1 MIRAFLVDDEELATK
16 RLARML
22 RESGKVEVVGVSN
35 DPGEALSI
43 MPGVEFD
50 VLFLDI
56 QMPEISGFDLLARL
70 DGEPLV
76 VFVTAFNQFALR
88 AFEVNSVDYL
98 VKPVEREM
106 LDRAIRKLERLR
118 GEERPP
124 LADLV
129 RQVTAALAGN
139 FSGDF
144 ARQSTPTYPERLS
157 SRVGDK
163 VEVIELSRVTHLYAE
178 DKLTFA
184 ATPGKNYV
192 LDLTIAELEAKLDPR
207 RFVRIHRAT
216 LVNVAFVQELYTYF
230 GGKMLMRLKD
240 DKKTEL
246 AVSRERVK
254 ELKERLGI

>member
-1 MIRAFLVDDEELATK
+1 
-16 RLARML
+16 ML
-22 RESGKVEVVGVSN
+22 QESGKVEVVGVSN
-35 DPGEALSI
+35 DPAEALTI
-43 MPGVEFD
+43 MPRVAFD

-56 QMPEISGFDLLARL
+56 QMPEISGFDLAARL
-70 DGEPLV
+70 EGEPLV

-106 LDRAIRKLERLR
+106 LERAIRKLERRKLELR
-118 GEERPP
+118 GEPRPP
-124 LADLV
+124 LAELV
-129 RQVTAALAGN
+129 RQVTAALAGQN
-139 FSGDF
+139 
-144 ARQSTPTYPERLS
+144 TPAYPERLS

-184 ATPGKNYV
+184 AMPGRNYV
-192 LDLTIAELEAKLDPR
+192 LDLTISELEAKLDPR

>member
-22 RESGKVEVVGVSN
+22 QESGKVEVVGVSN
-35 DPGEALSI
+35 DPAEALSI

-56 QMPEISGFDLLARL
+56 QMPEVSGFDLVARL
-70 DGEPLV
+70 EGEPLV

-106 LDRAIRKLERLR
+106 LDRAIRKLERLK
-118 GEERPP
+118 GEQRPP

-129 RQVTAALAGN
+129 RQVTAALAG
-139 FSGDF
+139 
-144 ARQSTPTYPERLS
+144 QSAPTYPERLS

-184 ATPGKNYV
+184 ATPGKNYI

-230 GGKMLMRLKD
+230 GGKMLMRLKND
-240 DKKTEL
+240 QKTEL

>member
-22 RESGKVEVVGVSN
+22 QESGKVEVVGVSN
-35 DPGEALSI
+35 DPAEALSI
-43 MPGVEFD
+43 MPRVAFD

-70 DGEPLV
+70 EGEPLV

-106 LDRAIRKLERLR
+106 LARAIRKLERRKLERLR
-118 GEERPP
+118 GEPRPP

-129 RQVTAALAGN
+129 RQVTAALAG
-139 FSGDF
+139 
-144 ARQSTPTYPERLS
+144 QSPPAYPERLS

>member
-1 MIRAFLVDDEELATK
+1 MIRAFLVDDEELATR

-22 RESGKVEVVGVSN
+22 EETGKVTVVGVSN
-35 DPGEALSI
+35 DPAEALAK
-43 MPGVEFD
+43 MPGIDFD
-50 VLFLDI
+50 VLFLDV

-70 DGEPLV
+70 DTEPLV

-98 VKPVEREM
+98 VKPVEREL
-106 LDRAIRKLERLR
+106 LDRAIRKLERR
-118 GEERPP
+118 SVEQEARPP

-129 RQVTAALAGN
+129 RQVTAALAGA
-139 FSGDF
+139 G
-144 ARQSTPTYPERLS
+144 AYPERIS

-163 VEVIELSRVTHLYAE
+163 VEFIELSRVTHLFAE

-184 ATPGKNYV
+184 ATAGKNYI
-192 LDLTIAELEAKLDPR
+192 LDLTIAELETKLDPR
-207 RFVRIHRAT
+207 RFVRIHRST
-216 LVNVAFVQELYTYF
+216 LVNLAFVQELYTYF

-246 AVSRERVK
+246 AVARERVK
-254 ELKERLGI
+254 ELKERLGV

>member
-22 RESGKVEVVGVSN
+22 QESGKVEVVGVSN
-35 DPGEALSI
+35 DPAEALAI
-43 MPGVEFD
+43 MPRVAFD

-56 QMPEISGFDLLARL
+56 QMPEVSGFDLLARL
-70 DGEPLV
+70 EGEPLV

-106 LDRAIRKLERLR
+106 LDRAIRKLERLQ
-118 GEERPP
+118 GEHRPP

-129 RQVTAALAGN
+129 RQVTAALA
-139 FSGDF
+139 
-144 ARQSTPTYPERLS
+144 AQHTPTFPERLS

-163 VEVIELSRVTHLYAE
+163 VEVIELSRVTHIYAE

-184 ATPGKNYV
+184 AMPGRNYV
-192 LDLTIAELEAKLDPR
+192 VDLTIAELEAKLDPR

-240 DKKTEL
+240 EKKTEL

-254 ELKERLGI
+254 ELKDRLGI

>member
-1 MIRAFLVDDEELATK
+1 MIRAYLVDDEELATR

-22 RESGKVEVVGVSN
+22 EETGKVKVVGVSH
-35 DPGEALSI
+35 DPVEALER
-43 MPGVEFD
+43 MPEVEFD
-50 VLFLDI
+50 VLFLDV

-70 DGEPLV
+70 DAEPLV
-76 VFVTAFNQFALR
+76 VFVTAFNQYALR

-98 VKPVEREM
+98 VKPVERE
-106 LDRAIRKLERLR
+106 LLHRAIRKLERR
-118 GEERPP
+118 GGESRPP

-129 RQVTAALAGN
+129 RQVTAAMAP
-139 FSGDF
+139 SPV
-144 ARQSTPTYPERLS
+144 AYPERLAS
-157 SRVGDK
+157 KVGDK
-163 VEVIELSRVTHLYAE
+163 VEFIDLSRVTHLYAE

-184 ATPGKNYV
+184 ATSGKSHI

-207 RFVRIHRAT
+207 RFVRIHRST
-216 LVNVAFVQELYTYF
+216 LVNIAFVQELYTYF

-240 DKKTEL
+240 ENKTEL

>member
-22 RESGKVEVVGVSN
+22 RESGKVEVVGMFN
-35 DPGEALSI
+35 DPAEALSI
-43 MPGVEFD
+43 MPSVAFD

-70 DGEPLV
+70 EGEPLV
-76 VFVTAFNQFALR
+76 VFVTAFDQFALR
-88 AFEVNSVDYL
+88 AFQVNSVDYL
-98 VKPVEREM
+98 VKPVARDM
-106 LDRAIRKLERLR
+106 LDRTIRKLERLR
-118 GEERPP
+118 GETRPP

-129 RQVTAALAGN
+129 RQVTAALAG
-139 FSGDF
+139 
-144 ARQSTPTYPERLS
+144 QTTPTYPERLS

-184 ATPGKNYV
+184 ATPGKNYI

>member
-1 MIRAFLVDDEELATK
+1 MIRAFLVDDEELATR

-22 RESGKVEVVGVSN
+22 EETGKVTVVGVSN
-35 DPGEALSI
+35 DPAEALAK
-43 MPGVEFD
+43 MPGIDFD
-50 VLFLDI
+50 VLFLDV

-70 DGEPLV
+70 DTEPLV

-98 VKPVEREM
+98 VKPVEREL
-106 LDRAIRKLERLR
+106 LDRAIRKLERR
-118 GEERPP
+118 SVEQEARPP

-129 RQVTAALAGN
+129 RQVTAALAGA
-139 FSGDF
+139 G
-144 ARQSTPTYPERLS
+144 AYPERIS

-163 VEVIELSRVTHLYAE
+163 VEFIELSRVTHLFAE

-184 ATPGKNYV
+184 ATAGKNYI
-192 LDLTIAELEAKLDPR
+192 LDLTIAELETKLDPR
-207 RFVRIHRAT
+207 RFVRIHRST
-216 LVNVAFVQELYTYF
+216 LVNLAFVQELYTYF

-246 AVSRERVK
+246 AVARERVK
-254 ELKERLGI
+254 ELKERLGRRR